1 MGHPQTVETK
11 LKIKLSHMG
20 SKNPMWKGET
30 ARAETCRE
38 RARRLLGNPE
48 GDVHH
53 IDGNPHNNILANLTP
68 ISRRDHMI
76 LDGRMQKF
84 LGSENRAKQ
93 LEATKHRKRKF
104 GLEWMVY
111 ATYQYKQGK
120 KLREIAEDVGCSVT
134 LVSNWLTSSG
144 KQAWKRGFNN

>member
-1 MGHPQTVETK
+1 MGHPQTVETR
-11 LKIKLSHMG
+11 LKLSVSRMG
-20 SKNPMWKGET
+20 SKNPMWKGDL

-38 RARRLLGNPE
+38 RARRLLGNPKA
-48 GDVHH
+48 DVHH

-68 ISRRDHMI
+68 ITRRDHML

-84 LGSENRAKQ
+84 CSSETRAKQ
-93 LEATKHRKRKF
+93 LEAIKHKNHKF

-120 KLREIAEDVGCSVT
+120 KLREIAEDIGCSVA
-134 LVSNWLTSSG
+134 LVSRWLTASG
-144 KQAWKRGFNN
+144 KQVWKRGFNN